1 MKIYFL
7 FNIDDSMKLKLNF
20 LRLFVSQRKMAKEV
34 ALKSKM
40 KKKTKITLNSKDAT
54 LTKSTSSSNSICFQN
69 IHM

>member
-34 ALKSKM
+34 ALNSKI
-40 KKKTKITLNSKDAT
+40 KKTKITLNSKDAT